1 MTEKHDTLP
10 GLFYEWD
17 RLVNIPES
25 KHRAETDQQTDM
37 RLDAARGFEKAM
49 VKLVPKT
56 TAGAVAL
63 VKLFADFQDDEPPR
77 QIFENPISG
86 VGGMDGG

>member
-17 RLVNIPES
+17 RLANIPES
-25 KHRAETDQQTDM
+25 QRRAETEQQTEM
-37 RLDAARGFEKAM
+37 RLGAARGFEKAM

-63 VKLFADFQDDEPPR
+63 TKLLQDFQTDDPAKRICDNLITGLE
-77 QIFENPISG
+77 
-86 VGGMDGG
+86 GMDGG